1 MQVHAA
7 LSAKYDD
14 HPVPPACSMI
24 DLRAAFLGAMRR
36 VPGAVAIVATADGGV
51 RKGLAATAW
60 TSLTADPPTM
70 LACVNQNASAHAS
83 MLRVGA
89 FTINLLDREHTET
102 VAIFSAQRGLNGDER
117 FIEDAWIEGAT
128 GQPVLKDAVVSFE
141 CRLAGA
147 HEQGTHTLLIGEVV
161 DVRVR
166 PGGDALLYL
175 DGSFAG
181 AVLQEAIS

>member
-1 MQVHAA
+1 MKLNPISPERREREAGSDDEAA
-7 LSAKYDD
+7 
-14 HPVPPACSMI
+14 
-24 DLRAAFLGAMRR
+24 DLRAAFLVAMRR
-36 VPGAVAIVATADGGV
+36 VPGAVAVIATADGGA

-60 TSLTADPPTM
+60 TSLTADPPTV

-83 MLRVGA
+83 MLKAAA

-117 FIEDAWIEGAT
+117 FIDGLWTQGTT
-128 GQPVLKDAVVSFE
+128 GQPILNEAVVSFE

-147 HEQGTHTLLIGEVV
+147 HQQGTHTLLIGEVV

-181 AVLQEAIS
+181 AVLQEIAS